1 MQKII
6 CQAAVALGVLTTC
19 AHAGITSAIGAPL
32 PLPQTGRQLFAAV
45 PEPSSPILLG
55 IDLLSVAAIVFL
67 LCRRE
72 FSRHR

>member
-1 MQKII
+1 MHKVIRH
-6 CQAAVALGVLTTC
+6 AMVALGVLTTC
-19 AHAGITSAIGAPL
+19 AHAGIRSVIGVPL
-32 PLPQTGRQLFAAV
+32 PHTGRQLIAAV

-72 FSRHR
+72 FSRNR